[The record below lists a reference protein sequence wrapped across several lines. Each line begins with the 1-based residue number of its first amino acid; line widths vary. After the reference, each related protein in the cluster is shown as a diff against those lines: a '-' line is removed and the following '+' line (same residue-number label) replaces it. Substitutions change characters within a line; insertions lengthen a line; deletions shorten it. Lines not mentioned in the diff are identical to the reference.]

1 MAKDT
6 ALVRIG
12 LESNQY
18 EKGLRQAQ
26 KQWQDFTKSLGMNIG
41 KLTAV
46 GVAASAVTGAL
57 KVMKD
62 AFFKN
67 EQQLDEWNRS
77 VESAKSVYSG
87 FLNSL
92 NNGNISGFLSNM
104 SSIVQAARDAYD
116 ALDDLNTFNAFS
128 QMNFAK
134 ARANLSDALADYK
147 EGTGSKESVKSAG
160 NELIALLNERA
171 QREQNTYTTA
181 VAKIAKE
188 RGVNAEQLQ
197 RILESSSYDTLLQ
210 YKNLPM
216 TGKRVS
222 YQGFGMP
229 GQLSKSYVAS
239 PATPQEE
246 LGEMLRQFND
256 EELKELQAKGTAA
269 FNSLKEISDTRRQIA
284 RYLGGNTTGGAGGGV
299 KATVEKETYT
309 PLAGSIDA
317 QVQKV
322 KELQDA
328 FNAAGSDGIRMGL
341 LPQLKEAEQTLERMR
356 NIGDFAATTP
366 TGIPGTE
373 LSPIAAP
380 TFENTD
386 LEKAKA
392 LANIA
397 DQNRE
402 AWSAAANAIGS
413 VGQALQM
420 IEDPAI
426 KVAGIIAEAIANI
439 ALSFSQAMSKAA
451 GAGPW
456 GWLAFAATGT
466 ATMISTIAA
475 IKQATAGSYATG
487 GIVPG
492 NHFSGDQQ
500 LIRANAG
507 EVVLNQ
513 AQQGVLASRLQ
524 QGSLPNNLQLS
535 AVITGEQIRL
545 VLNNNGRRTLAG
557 EYLTTKMQRP

>member
-229 GQLSKSYVAS
+229 GQLSKSYVAA

-284 RYLGGNTTGGAGGGV
+284 RYLGGNTTGGAGGSV

-356 NIGDFAATTP
+356 NLGDFAATTP

-373 LSPIAAP
+373 LSPIAMP
-380 TFENTD
+380 TFD
-386 LEKAKA
+386 DSAREKAAA
-392 LANIA
+392 LAKIA
-397 DQNRE
+397 EQNRE
-402 AWSAAANAIGS
+402 AWQAAAGAIGQ

-439 ALSFSQAMSKAA
+439 ALSFSQAMLATGKTA
-451 GAGPW
+451 PW
-456 GWLAFAATGT
+456 AWLAFAATGT

-492 NHFSGDQQ
+492 NHFSGDMQTA
-500 LIRANAG
+500 RVNAG
-507 EVVLNQ
+507 ELILNQ

-557 EYLTTKMQRP
+557 EYLTTKMHRP